1 MRRLALLLLAGCS
14 GLSAEDP
21 QFRFVPFPEAPDPAM
36 RGAALAGRQLFA
48 WGGRILLRRLPDGGA
63 SLVAES
69 GAGYGPG
76 GCVLDVN
83 RDGQPDLVVL
93 ERSTQAGELGRL
105 VWMEAPM
112 WRRHLIDTGAQFRD
126 CVETTLHGRRG
137 VLLIHRHAQLRFYEA
152 PESPAGPWSYREL
165 YSIYTPSR
173 QGGLLT
179 TDVDSDGRTDV
190 VMGNYWVRGPE
201 RFELSW
207 RLFAINLWM
216 ETPDSSMSHLKLAR
230 ILDGAGPDLVI
241 CQSDVPEARLA
252 WFSRP
257 EPPTELWTEHR
268 LEGDLGLR
276 YPGALAAG
284 DLNGDGR
291 DEIVVGERS
300 GEDSRLVIFKNLGAG
315 AFRPVTIAPAGPL
328 VGLWLEDMDG
338 DGDRDIVAI
347 GPATAGWWRNQ
358 RRR

>member
-1 MRRLALLLLAGCS
+1 MRLLAVLLLAGCS
-14 GLSAEDP
+14 GLSGEDSR
-21 QFRFVPFPEAPDPAM
+21 FRFIAFPDAPDPAM
-36 RGAALAGRQLFA
+36 RGAALSGRQLFT
-48 WGGRILLRRLPDGGA
+48 WGGRVLLRELPGGNA
-63 SLVAES
+63 SLIREF
-69 GAGYGPG
+69 GAGFGPG

-83 RDGQPDLVVL
+83 RDGRADLVLL
-93 ERSTQAGELGRL
+93 ERSERAGGLGRL
-105 VWMEAPM
+105 VWLEAPA
-112 WRRHLIDTGAQFRD
+112 WRRHSIDSGAEFRD
-126 CVETTLHGRRG
+126 CIEATLLGRRG
-137 VLLIHRHAQLRFYEA
+137 LLLIHRYAQLRFYEV
-152 PESPAGPWSYREL
+152 PESPAGAWPYREL

-173 QGGLLT
+173 QGGLLPA
-179 TDVDSDGRTDV
+179 DVDGDGHPDV
-190 VMGNYWVRGPE
+190 LMGNYWVRSPE

-216 ETPDSSMSHLKLAR
+216 ETPDSSMSHLALAR
-230 ILDGAGPDLVI
+230 IFEGAGPDLVA

-257 EPPTELWTEHR
+257 APPTELWAEHR
-268 LEGDLGLR
+268 LEGHLKLR

-300 GEDSRLVIFKNLGAG
+300 GADSRLIVLENLGAG
-315 AFRPVTIAPAGPL
+315 AFHPVTLARTGPL
-328 VGLWLEDMDG
+328 VGLWLEDIDG
-338 DGDRDIVAI
+338 DGDRDILAV